1 MYPKNP
7 YSHPLT
13 AGVVMYKFHNTPE
26 QKTLTHDFLPN
37 IAPDDIKVRIIPQRE
52 SGLPMQKGQMEA
64 LRSELED
71 QNWLDTLMAF
81 MKAAGNDTRVRIL
94 YLLWRRNEVRV
105 NDLAAILQLTTPA
118 ISQQLKKLRSCN
130 LVRARRDAQ
139 TIYYRL
145 NNDSEFIR
153 SLVGFFQ
160 EEAD

>member
-1 MYPKNP
+1 MV
-7 YSHPLT
+7 LT
-13 AGVVMYKFHNTPE
+13 KAGVVMYKFHTTPE
-26 QKTLTHDFLPN
+26 QNTITHDLLPS
-37 IAPDDIKVRIIPQRE
+37 IAPNDIKVRIIPQRE
-52 SGLPMQKGQMEA
+52 SGLPMKEGQMEA
-64 LRSELED
+64 LRNELED
-71 QNWLDTLMAF
+71 QNWLDTLMAL

-118 ISQQLKKLRSCN
+118 ISQQLKKLRGCN

-153 SLVGFFQ
+153 SLVGFF
-160 EEAD
+160 EEETD

>member
-1 MYPKNP
+1 
-7 YSHPLT
+7 
-13 AGVVMYKFHNTPE
+13 MYKFPASPE
-26 QKTLTHDFLPN
+26 QKTLTHDFLPT

-52 SGLPMQKGQMEA
+52 SGLPMQQGQMEA
-64 LRSELED
+64 LRNELED
-71 QNWLDTLMAF
+71 QNWLDTLMAL

-130 LVRARRDAQ
+130 LVNARRDAQ

-153 SLVGFFQ
+153 SLIGFFQ
-160 EEAD
+160 EESD